1 MINCFVFGDIR
12 IIELLRRYINDCLFT
27 TFVGYSVRIPE
38 NTETINT
45 HRRDIIFV
53 DTSLLSENDL
63 WLEEIK
69 LSSSIIL
76 ISGCVEEAFA
86 AFEHAAF
93 DYLVKPVSFNR
104 FMKSINKFSHLAKL
118 AQSVYEPFKQEVVDS
133 FFIKADSK
141 GFKEVLI
148 KCDQLLYIQALQN
161 YVVLHMENNLRFSCH
176 NSMKE
181 MEDSLSGSAFSRIH
195 KSYII
200 NEQKITSIEGN
211 VVILNNNENHR
222 LLIGNTYR
230 KAFFEKKNQRMIK
243 KRSNL
248 PVVVYTQIAGSLC
261 FLGLLIEEFLEAST
275 FILFQ

>member
-1 MINCFVFGDIR
+1 MRVV
-12 IIELLRRYINDCLFT
+12 EPVRRYINDCLFT
-27 TFVGYSVRIPE
+27 TLVGFSTRIPE
-38 NTETINT
+38 HAEAIYTL
-45 HRRDIIFV
+45 RRDVIFI
-53 DTSLLSENDL
+53 DTSFLKQNDL

-76 ISGCVEEAFA
+76 ISECIDEAFA

-93 DYLVKPVSFNR
+93 DYLVEPVSFNR
-104 FMKSINKFSHLAKL
+104 FMKSINKFTHLTKL

-161 YVVLHMENNLRFSCH
+161 YVVLHLEGNLRFSCH
-176 NSMKE
+176 NSMRE
-181 MEDSLSGSAFSRIH
+181 MEDSLSGSFFSRIH

-211 VVILNNNENHR
+211 MVILNNSENHK

-230 KAFFEKKNQRMIK
+230 KAFFEKKNQKMIK
-243 KRSNL
+243 KRNL
-248 PVVVYTQIAGSLC
+248 PVFTYAQLAGSLC
-261 FLGLLIEEFLEAST
+261 FLGLLVEEFLEASI
-275 FILFQ
+275 FILS

>member
-1 MINCFVFGDIR
+1 MINCFIFGEMR
-12 IIELLRRYINDCLFT
+12 VVEPVRGYINDCVYT
-27 TFVGYSVRIPE
+27 TLVGFSTRIPE
-38 NTETINT
+38 RAEAIYTL
-45 HRRDIIFV
+45 RRDVIFI
-53 DTSLLSENDL
+53 DTSFLKQNDL

-76 ISGCVEEAFA
+76 ISECVDEAFA

-93 DYLVKPVSFNR
+93 DYLVEPVSFNR
-104 FMKSINKFSHLAKL
+104 FMKSINKFTHLTKL

-161 YVVLHMENNLRFSCH
+161 YVVLHLEGNLRFSCH
-176 NSMKE
+176 NSMRE
-181 MEDSLSGSAFSRIH
+181 MEDSLSGSFFSRIH

-211 VVILNNNENHR
+211 MVILNNSENHK

-230 KAFFEKKNQRMIK
+230 KAFFEKKNQKMIK
-243 KRSNL
+243 KRNL
-248 PVVVYTQIAGSLC
+248 PVFTYAQLAGSLC
-261 FLGLLIEEFLEAST
+261 FLGLLVEEFLEASI
-275 FILFQ
+275 FILS

>member
-1 MINCFVFGDIR
+1 MINCFVYGDINVV
-12 IIELLRRYINDCLFT
+12 ESLRCYINDCIFT
-27 TFVGYSVRIPE
+27 TLVGYNICIPE
-38 NTETINT
+38 HTEAIYAL
-45 HRRDIIFV
+45 RRDIIFV
-53 DTSLLSENDL
+53 DTSLLKGNDQ

-69 LSSSIIL
+69 QSSSIIL
-76 ISGCVEEAFA
+76 ISGCVDEAFA

-104 FMKSINKFSHLAKL
+104 FIKSINKFTHLTKL
-118 AQSVYEPFKQEVVDS
+118 TQSVYEPFKQEVVDS

-181 MEDSLSGSAFSRIH
+181 MEDNLSGSSFSRIH

-211 VVILNNNENHR
+211 TVILNNSENHR

-243 KRSNL
+243 RRSSL
-248 PVVVYTQIAGSLC
+248 PVFVYTQIAGSLC
-261 FLGLLIEEFLEAST
+261 FLGLFIEEFMAAST
-275 FILFQ
+275 FILF